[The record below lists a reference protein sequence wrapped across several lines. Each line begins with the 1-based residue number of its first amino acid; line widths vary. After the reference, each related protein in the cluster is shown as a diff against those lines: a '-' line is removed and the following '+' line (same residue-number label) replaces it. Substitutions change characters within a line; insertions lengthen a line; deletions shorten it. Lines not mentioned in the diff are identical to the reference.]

1 MRPTPRLD
9 LLYGS
14 TLLQRVASAR
24 VLMVGA
30 GGIGCELL
38 KNLVMSGFR
47 RIEVVDLDTID
58 LSNLNRQFLFQKR
71 HIKLSKANVARES
84 ALQFNP
90 AVDIQAHH
98 ANIKD
103 QRFDVNWFRG
113 FDLVTNALDNLDAR
127 RHVNRM
133 CLAANVPLIE
143 SGTAGYLGQ
152 ATVIQPNKT
161 ECFDCQPKPTP
172 TTFPICTIRS
182 TPTAPIHCIVWA
194 KSYLFAQLF
203 DRPDDNDDNTAI
215 TTDTTAENAAEI
227 SFLNSEAE
235 ALGRIRDA
243 AGHPGYAKQIFQ
255 KVFHDDI
262 VRLASMEEMWQ
273 SRSPPVPLQYETFE
287 GRLLDDTV
295 KGTEQQEMATNEQ
308 RTWSINECFQVFVN
322 STTRLGERL
331 VKLKE
336 NDIDAA
342 ISFDKD
348 DNDTLDFVTATSNI
362 RASLFNI
369 EPKSRFDVKSMAGSI
384 IPAIA
389 STNAIIAGVIV
400 MQAMRV
406 LHHQVDE
413 CKTIYL
419 GYGGRRDRLF
429 YPEQLS
435 APNPAC
441 YVCRNVYITLPVD
454 IERATLGDVVDR
466 IIIPSVDAG
475 GLGLGDEVTLMEAS
489 RMLYDV
495 DWCDN
500 KTKTLASLGLT
511 NGKLLTVMPDDVNV
525 MGEAER

>member
-9 LLYGS
+9 LLYG
-14 TLLQRVASAR
+14 TALLQRVTSAR

-90 AVDIQAHH
+90 AVDIRSHH

-103 QRFDVNWFRG
+103 QQFDVNWFRG

-152 ATVIQPNKT
+152 ATVIQPGRT

-194 KSYLFAQLF
+194 KNYLYAQLF
-203 DRPDDNDDNTAI
+203 DQPDDDEANAVISNDTSADNASEI
-215 TTDTTAENAAEI
+215 AALRE
-227 SFLNSEAE
+227 EAQ
-235 ALGRIRDA
+235 ALGRIRSAVGQSD
-243 AGHPGYAKQIFQ
+243 YAKQVFQ
-255 KVFHDDI
+255 KAFHDDI

-273 SRSPPVPLQYETFE
+273 SRSPPVPLHYDALSDPT
-287 GRLLDDTV
+287 RTASTPTTATSSD
-295 KGTEQQEMATNEQ
+295 MAVNEQ
-308 RTWSINECFQVFVN
+308 RIWSIGECFEVFIA

-331 VKLKE
+331 QALQQTE
-336 NDIDAA
+336 PDAVVP
-342 ISFDKD
+342 FDKD
-348 DNDTLDFVTATSNI
+348 DSDALDFVTAASNL
-362 RASLFNI
+362 RAHLFNI
-369 EPKSRFDVKSMAGSI
+369 ELKSRFDVKCKWHACMHVCSGI
-384 IPAIA
+384 I
-389 STNAIIAGVIV
+389 
-400 MQAMRV
+400 
-406 LHHQVDE
+406 L
-413 CKTIYL
+413 
-419 GYGGRRDRLF
+419 
-429 YPEQLS
+429 
-435 APNPAC
+435 
-441 YVCRNVYITLPVD
+441 
-454 IERATLGDVVDR
+454 
-466 IIIPSVDAG
+466 IIIG
-475 GLGLGDEVTLMEAS
+475 
-489 RMLYDV
+489 
-495 DWCDN
+495 
-500 KTKTLASLGLT
+500 
-511 NGKLLTVMPDDVNV
+511 
-525 MGEAER
+525 